1 MPLNFHFE
9 PELSPIF
16 AAVRT
21 HLKGEYIGF
30 CFGSSKDR
38 ESFSRAL
45 DSLQLQ
51 LKVGYKRMDAL
62 KEQSVKEMENDFQS
76 QIAEAIDAGALFN
89 EKNKERQATEL
100 RKLLI
105 VAGLNVEQDLA
116 NPEIMSTIMRV
127 L

>member
-1 MPLNFHFE
+1 M
-9 PELSPIF
+9 
-16 AAVRT
+16 
-21 HLKGEYIGF
+21 
-30 CFGSSKDR
+30 
-38 ESFSRAL
+38 
-45 DSLQLQ
+45 QLQ